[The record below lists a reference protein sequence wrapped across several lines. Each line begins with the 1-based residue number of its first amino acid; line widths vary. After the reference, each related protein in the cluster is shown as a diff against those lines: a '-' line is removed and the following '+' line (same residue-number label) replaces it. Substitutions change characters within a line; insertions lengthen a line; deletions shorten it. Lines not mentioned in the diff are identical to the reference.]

1 VVFVFMRCDRTNTI
15 DDAYILRNNILLFVK
30 QTKFCNTGNFGILI
44 KILELPV
51 LHGGYE

>member
-1 VVFVFMRCDRTNTI
+1 MRCVNINTI
-15 DDAYILRNNILLFVK
+15 DDAHILRNNSLLFVK
-30 QTKFCNTGNFGILI
+30 QTKFRNTGNFGILI